1 MKMNTLFIF
10 MYPFYT
16 SREVR
21 KIANGGNVMFRELH
35 PNIRARILIQFLSKV
50 IGSMIF
56 PFMAIYFSMEINSS
70 VAGFLLMINV
80 LAQFLAGMYGG
91 HLADII
97 GRKKLMVTG
106 ELLKVFAFLGMVLCN
121 SPMFHSPWITF
132 VMLLIIGVAQGLIN
146 PAGEA
151 MLIDVSTPENRSF
164 MYSVSYWANNLS
176 IMIGIMVGG
185 WFFVDYLFPLLVVLF
200 IMSFVTAWLTISL
213 ISETLQQK
221 ELPQKGSYGLMGMLK
236 NYGQVLHDY
245 RFLLYTIGGIAI
257 MSIEFQRSNYISVR
271 LAEDVKVLL
280 VHLGPLGN
288 ISLNGV
294 QIVSVLTA
302 VNTLFIVLFTVPI
315 ARFVTK
321 RAQQP
326 IMYVGF
332 TLFALGFAVCAFA
345 NNLAVLLLA
354 TMVLSI
360 GELLYVPTRQ
370 TILAAIVDDDKRGAY
385 MASNGIIFQ
394 IGKMIGSV
402 SLVFA
407 PFIGKYGMGAF
418 TIILGILSI
427 VFSAVALKSGWEKVL
442 VK

>member
-1 MKMNTLFIF
+1 
-10 MYPFYT
+10 
-16 SREVR
+16 
-21 KIANGGNVMFRELH
+21 MFKELH
-35 PNIRARILIQFLSKV
+35 PNIRARILIQFLSKI

-56 PFMAIYFSMEINSS
+56 PFMAIYFSMEINSK
-70 VAGFLLMINV
+70 VAGILLMINV

-97 GRKKLMVTG
+97 GRKKLMVAG

-121 SPMFHSPWITF
+121 SPIFHSPWITF
-132 VMLLIIGVAQGLIN
+132 VMLLLIGVAQGLIN

-176 IMIGIMVGG
+176 MMIGIIVGG
-185 WFFVDYLFPLLVVLF
+185 WFFVDYLFPLLVALF

-213 ISETLQQK
+213 ISETLKQK
-221 ELPQKGSYGLMGMLK
+221 AVLKKGSYGLVGMLK

-245 RFLLYTIGGIAI
+245 RFLLYTLGGIAV

-271 LAEDVKVLL
+271 LAEDFQALL
-280 VHLGPLGN
+280 VHFGPLGN
-288 ISLNGV
+288 ITLNGV

-302 VNTLFIVLFTVPI
+302 VNTLFIVLFTVPV

-332 TLFALGFAVCAFA
+332 TLFAIGFAVCAFA

-354 TMVLSI
+354 TAVLSI

-370 TILAAIVDDDKRGAY
+370 TILAAIVDDDRRGAY
-385 MASNGIIFQ
+385 MAFNGIIFQ

-407 PFIGKYGMGAF
+407 PFIGRYGMATF
-418 TIILGILSI
+418 TILLGVLSI
-427 VFSAVALKSGWEKVL
+427 VFSATALKSGWKKVL
-442 VK
+442 AK

>member
-1 MKMNTLFIF
+1 
-10 MYPFYT
+10 
-16 SREVR
+16 
-21 KIANGGNVMFRELH
+21 MFKELH
-35 PNIRARILIQFLSKV
+35 PNIRARILIQFLSKI

-56 PFMAIYFSMEINSS
+56 PFMAIYFSMEINSK
-70 VAGFLLMINV
+70 VAGILLMINV

-97 GRKKLMVTG
+97 GRKKLMVAG

-121 SPMFHSPWITF
+121 SPIFHSPWITF
-132 VMLLIIGVAQGLIN
+132 VMLLLIGVAQGLIN

-176 IMIGIMVGG
+176 MMIGIIVGG
-185 WFFVDYLFPLLVVLF
+185 WFFVDYLFLLLVVLF

-213 ISETLQQK
+213 ISETLKQK
-221 ELPQKGSYGLMGMLK
+221 AVLKKGSYGLVGMLK

-245 RFLLYTIGGIAI
+245 RFLLYTLGGIAV

-271 LAEDVKVLL
+271 LAEDFQALL
-280 VHLGPLGN
+280 VHFGPLGN
-288 ISLNGV
+288 ITLNGV

-302 VNTLFIVLFTVPI
+302 VNTLFIVLFTVPV

-332 TLFALGFAVCAFA
+332 TLFAIGFAVCAFA

-354 TMVLSI
+354 TAVLSI

-370 TILAAIVDDDKRGAY
+370 TILAAIVDDDRRGAY
-385 MASNGIIFQ
+385 MAFNGIIFQ

-407 PFIGKYGMGAF
+407 PFIGKYGMATF
-418 TIILGILSI
+418 TILLGVLSI
-427 VFSAVALKSGWEKVL
+427 VFSAAALKSGWKKVL
-442 VK
+442 AK

>member
-1 MKMNTLFIF
+1 
-10 MYPFYT
+10 
-16 SREVR
+16 
-21 KIANGGNVMFRELH
+21 MFKELH

-56 PFMAIYFSMEINSS
+56 LFMAIYFSMEINSG
-70 VAGFLLMINV
+70 VAGILLMINV
-80 LAQFLAGMYGG
+80 LVQFLAGMYGG

-97 GRKKLMVTG
+97 GRKKLMVAG

-121 SPMFHSPWITF
+121 SPIFHSPWITF
-132 VMLLIIGVAQGLIN
+132 VMLLLIGVAQGLIN

-176 IMIGIMVGG
+176 MMIGIIVGG
-185 WFFVDYLFPLLVVLF
+185 WFFVDYLFQLLVALF

-213 ISETLQQK
+213 ISETLKQK
-221 ELPQKGSYGLMGMLK
+221 AVLEKGSYGLVGMFK

-245 RFLLYTIGGIAI
+245 RFLLYTIGGIAV

-271 LAEDVKVLL
+271 LAEDFQALL

-288 ISLNGV
+288 ITLNGV

-302 VNTLFIVLFTVPI
+302 VNTLFIVLFTVPV

-332 TLFALGFAVCAFA
+332 TLFAIGFAVCAFA

-354 TMVLSI
+354 TAVLSV

-370 TILAAIVDDDKRGAY
+370 TILAAIVDDDRRGAY
-385 MASNGIIFQ
+385 MAFNGIIFQ

-407 PFIGKYGMGAF
+407 PFIGKYGMATF
-418 TIILGILSI
+418 TILLGVLSI
-427 VFSAVALKSGWEKVL
+427 VFSAAALKSGWKKVL
-442 VK
+442 AK

>member
-1 MKMNTLFIF
+1 
-10 MYPFYT
+10 
-16 SREVR
+16 
-21 KIANGGNVMFRELH
+21 MFKELH
-35 PNIRARILIQFLSKV
+35 PNIRARILIQFLSKI

-56 PFMAIYFSMEINSS
+56 PFMAIYFSMEINSK
-70 VAGFLLMINV
+70 VAGILLMINV

-97 GRKKLMVTG
+97 GRKKLMVAG

-121 SPMFHSPWITF
+121 SPIFHSPWITF
-132 VMLLIIGVAQGLIN
+132 VMLLLIGVAQGLIN

-176 IMIGIMVGG
+176 MMIGIIVGG
-185 WFFVDYLFPLLVVLF
+185 WFFVDYLFPLLVALF

-213 ISETLQQK
+213 ISETLKQK
-221 ELPQKGSYGLMGMLK
+221 AVLKKGSYGLVGMLK

-245 RFLLYTIGGIAI
+245 RFLLYTLGGIAV

-271 LAEDVKVLL
+271 LAEDFQALL
-280 VHLGPLGN
+280 VHFGPLGN
-288 ISLNGV
+288 ITLNGV

-302 VNTLFIVLFTVPI
+302 VNTLFIVLFTVPV

-332 TLFALGFAVCAFA
+332 TLFAIGFAVCAFA

-354 TMVLSI
+354 TAVLSI

-370 TILAAIVDDDKRGAY
+370 TILAAIVDDDRRGAY
-385 MASNGIIFQ
+385 MAFNGIIFQ

-407 PFIGKYGMGAF
+407 PFIGKYGMATF
-418 TIILGILSI
+418 TILLGVLSI
-427 VFSAVALKSGWEKVL
+427 VFSATALKSGWKKVL
-442 VK
+442 AK

>member
-1 MKMNTLFIF
+1 
-10 MYPFYT
+10 
-16 SREVR
+16 
-21 KIANGGNVMFRELH
+21 MFRELH
-35 PNIRARILIQFLSKV
+35 PNIRARILIQFLSKI

-56 PFMAIYFSMEINSS
+56 PFIAIYFSMEISS
-70 VAGFLLMINV
+70 SIAGILLMINV
-80 LAQFLAGMYGG
+80 IIQFLAGMYGG

-106 ELLKVFAFLGMVLCN
+106 EFLKVIAFLGMVLCN
-121 SPMFHSPWITF
+121 SPFFHSPWITF

-151 MLIDVSTPENRSF
+151 MLIDVSSPENRSF

-176 IMIGIMVGG
+176 MMIGIMVGG
-185 WFFVDYLFPLLVVLF
+185 WFFVDYLFSLLLALF
-200 IMSFVTAWLTISL
+200 IMSCVTAWLTLSL
-213 ISETLQQK
+213 ISETLQQNTLTHK
-221 ELPQKGSYGLMGMLK
+221 ESFGLISMFK

-245 RFLLYTIGGIAI
+245 RFLLYTIGGIAV

-271 LAEDVKVLL
+271 LAEDFQPLL
-280 VHLGPLGN
+280 VSLGPFGH

-294 QIVSVLTA
+294 QILSILTA

-315 ARFVTK
+315 AKWVTK

-332 TLFALGFAVCAFA
+332 ALFSIGFAICAFA
-345 NNLAVLLLA
+345 TNLTILLLA
-354 TMVLSI
+354 TAILSI

-370 TILAAIVDDDKRGAY
+370 TILAAIVDDNKRGAY
-385 MASNGIIFQ
+385 MAFNGIIFQ
-394 IGKMIGSV
+394 IGKMIGSI

-407 PFIGKYGMGAF
+407 PIIGKFGMSAF
-418 TIILGILSI
+418 TILLGMLSI
-427 VFSAVALKSGWEKVL
+427 VFSAVALKTGWKKVL
-442 VK
+442 AK

>member
-1 MKMNTLFIF
+1 
-10 MYPFYT
+10 
-16 SREVR
+16 
-21 KIANGGNVMFRELH
+21 MFKELH
-35 PNIRARILIQFLSKV
+35 PNIRARILIQFLSKI

-56 PFMAIYFSMEINSS
+56 PFMAIYFSMEINSK
-70 VAGFLLMINV
+70 VAGILLMINV

-97 GRKKLMVTG
+97 GRKKLMVAG

-121 SPMFHSPWITF
+121 SPVFHSPWITF
-132 VMLLIIGVAQGLIN
+132 VMLLLIGVAQGLIN

-176 IMIGIMVGG
+176 MMIGIIVGG
-185 WFFVDYLFPLLVVLF
+185 WFFVDYLFPLLVALF

-213 ISETLQQK
+213 ISETLKQK
-221 ELPQKGSYGLMGMLK
+221 AVLKKGSYGLVGMLK

-245 RFLLYTIGGIAI
+245 RFLLYTLGGIAV

-271 LAEDVKVLL
+271 LAEDFQALL
-280 VHLGPLGN
+280 VHFGPLGN
-288 ISLNGV
+288 ITLNGV

-302 VNTLFIVLFTVPI
+302 VNTLFIVLFTVPV

-332 TLFALGFAVCAFA
+332 TLFAIGFAVCAFA

-354 TMVLSI
+354 TAVLSI

-370 TILAAIVDDDKRGAY
+370 TILAAIVDDNRRGAY
-385 MASNGIIFQ
+385 MAFNGIIFQ

-407 PFIGKYGMGAF
+407 PFIGKYGMATF
-418 TIILGILSI
+418 TILLGVLSI
-427 VFSAVALKSGWEKVL
+427 VFSAAALKSGWKKVL
-442 VK
+442 AK

>member
-1 MKMNTLFIF
+1 
-10 MYPFYT
+10 
-16 SREVR
+16 
-21 KIANGGNVMFRELH
+21 
-35 PNIRARILIQFLSKV
+35 
-50 IGSMIF
+50 MIF
-56 PFMAIYFSMEINSS
+56 PFMAIYFSMEINSK
-70 VAGFLLMINV
+70 VAGILLMINV

-97 GRKKLMVTG
+97 GRKKLMVAG

-121 SPMFHSPWITF
+121 SPIFHSPWITF
-132 VMLLIIGVAQGLIN
+132 VMLLLIGVAQGLIN

-176 IMIGIMVGG
+176 MMIGIIVGG
-185 WFFVDYLFPLLVVLF
+185 WFFVDYLFPLLVALF

-213 ISETLQQK
+213 ISETLKQK
-221 ELPQKGSYGLMGMLK
+221 AVLEKGSYGLVGMLK
-236 NYGQVLHDY
+236 NYGQVLHDC
-245 RFLLYTIGGIAI
+245 RFLLYTLGGIAV

-271 LAEDVKVLL
+271 LAEDFQALL
-280 VHLGPLGN
+280 VHFGPLGN
-288 ISLNGV
+288 ITLNGV

-302 VNTLFIVLFTVPI
+302 VNTLFIVLFTVPV

-332 TLFALGFAVCAFA
+332 TLFAIGFAVCAFA

-354 TMVLSI
+354 TAVLSI

-370 TILAAIVDDDKRGAY
+370 TILAAIVDDNRRGAY
-385 MASNGIIFQ
+385 MAFNGIIFQ

-407 PFIGKYGMGAF
+407 PFIGKYGMATF
-418 TIILGILSI
+418 TILLGVLSI
-427 VFSAVALKSGWEKVL
+427 VFSATALKSGWKKVL
-442 VK
+442 AK

>member
-1 MKMNTLFIF
+1 
-10 MYPFYT
+10 
-16 SREVR
+16 
-21 KIANGGNVMFRELH
+21 LH
-35 PNIRARILIQFLSKV
+35 PNIRARILIQFLSKI

-56 PFMAIYFSMEINSS
+56 PFMAIYFSMEINSK
-70 VAGFLLMINV
+70 VAGILLMINV

-97 GRKKLMVTG
+97 GRKKLMVAG

-121 SPMFHSPWITF
+121 SPIFHSPWITF
-132 VMLLIIGVAQGLIN
+132 VMLLLIGVAQGLIN

-176 IMIGIMVGG
+176 MMIGIIVGG
-185 WFFVDYLFPLLVVLF
+185 WFFVDYLFPLLVALF

-213 ISETLQQK
+213 ISETLKQK
-221 ELPQKGSYGLMGMLK
+221 AVLKKGSYGLVGMLK

-245 RFLLYTIGGIAI
+245 RFLLYTIGGIAV

-271 LAEDVKVLL
+271 LAEDFQALL
-280 VHLGPLGN
+280 VHFGPLGN
-288 ISLNGV
+288 ITLNGV

-302 VNTLFIVLFTVPI
+302 VNTLFIVLFTVPV

-332 TLFALGFAVCAFA
+332 TLFAIGFAVCAFA

-354 TMVLSI
+354 TAVLSI

-370 TILAAIVDDDKRGAY
+370 TILAAIVDDDRRGAY
-385 MASNGIIFQ
+385 MAFNGIIFQ

-407 PFIGKYGMGAF
+407 PFIGKYGMATF
-418 TIILGILSI
+418 TILFGVLSI
-427 VFSAVALKSGWEKVL
+427 VFSAAALKSGWKKVL
-442 VK
+442 AK

>member
-1 MKMNTLFIF
+1 
-10 MYPFYT
+10 
-16 SREVR
+16 
-21 KIANGGNVMFRELH
+21 MFKELH
-35 PNIRARILIQFLSKV
+35 PNIRARILIQFLSKI

-56 PFMAIYFSMEINSS
+56 PFMAIYFSMEINSK
-70 VAGFLLMINV
+70 VAGILLMINV

-97 GRKKLMVTG
+97 GRKKLMVAG

-121 SPMFHSPWITF
+121 SPIFHSPWITF
-132 VMLLIIGVAQGLIN
+132 VMLLLIGVAQGLIN

-176 IMIGIMVGG
+176 MMIGIIVGG
-185 WFFVDYLFPLLVVLF
+185 WFFVDYLFPLLVALF

-213 ISETLQQK
+213 ISETLKQK
-221 ELPQKGSYGLMGMLK
+221 AVLEKGSYGLVGMLK

-245 RFLLYTIGGIAI
+245 RFLLYTIGGIAV

-271 LAEDVKVLL
+271 LAEDFQALL
-280 VHLGPLGN
+280 VHFGPLGN
-288 ISLNGV
+288 ITLNGV

-302 VNTLFIVLFTVPI
+302 VNTLFIVLFTVPV

-332 TLFALGFAVCAFA
+332 TLFAIGFAVCAFA

-354 TMVLSI
+354 TAVLSI

-370 TILAAIVDDDKRGAY
+370 TILAAIVNDDRRGAY
-385 MASNGIIFQ
+385 MAFNGIIFQ

-407 PFIGKYGMGAF
+407 PFIGKYGMATF
-418 TIILGILSI
+418 TILLGVLSI
-427 VFSAVALKSGWEKVL
+427 VFSATALKSGWKKVL
-442 VK
+442 AK

>member
-1 MKMNTLFIF
+1 
-10 MYPFYT
+10 
-16 SREVR
+16 
-21 KIANGGNVMFRELH
+21 MFKELH
-35 PNIRARILIQFLSKV
+35 PNIRARILIQFLSKI

-56 PFMAIYFSMEINSS
+56 PFMAIYFSMEINSK
-70 VAGFLLMINV
+70 VAGILLMINV

-97 GRKKLMVTG
+97 GRKKLMVAG

-121 SPMFHSPWITF
+121 SPIFHSPWITF
-132 VMLLIIGVAQGLIN
+132 VMLLLIGVAQGLIN

-176 IMIGIMVGG
+176 MMIGIIVGG
-185 WFFVDYLFPLLVVLF
+185 WFFVDYLFPLLVALF

-213 ISETLQQK
+213 ISETLKQK
-221 ELPQKGSYGLMGMLK
+221 AVLEKGSYGLVGMLK

-245 RFLLYTIGGIAI
+245 RFLLYTIGGIAV

-271 LAEDVKVLL
+271 LAEDFQALL
-280 VHLGPLGN
+280 VHFGPLGN
-288 ISLNGV
+288 ITLNGV

-302 VNTLFIVLFTVPI
+302 VNTLFIVLFTVPV

-332 TLFALGFAVCAFA
+332 TLFAIGFAVCAFA

-354 TMVLSI
+354 TAVLSI

-370 TILAAIVDDDKRGAY
+370 TILAAIVDDNRRGGY
-385 MASNGIIFQ
+385 MAFNGIIFQ

-407 PFIGKYGMGAF
+407 PFIGKYGMATF
-418 TIILGILSI
+418 TILLGVLSI
-427 VFSAVALKSGWEKVL
+427 VFSATALKSGWKKVL
-442 VK
+442 AK

>member
-1 MKMNTLFIF
+1 
-10 MYPFYT
+10 
-16 SREVR
+16 
-21 KIANGGNVMFRELH
+21 MFKELH
-35 PNIRARILIQFLSKV
+35 PNIRARILIQFLSKI

-56 PFMAIYFSMEINSS
+56 PFMAIYFSMEINSK
-70 VAGFLLMINV
+70 VAGILLMINV

-97 GRKKLMVTG
+97 GRKKLMVAG
-106 ELLKVFAFLGMVLCN
+106 ELLKVFSFLGMVLCN
-121 SPMFHSPWITF
+121 SPIFHSPWITF
-132 VMLLIIGVAQGLIN
+132 VMLLLIGVAQGLIN

-176 IMIGIMVGG
+176 MMIGIIVGG
-185 WFFVDYLFPLLVVLF
+185 WFFVDYLFPLLVALF

-213 ISETLQQK
+213 ISETLKQK
-221 ELPQKGSYGLMGMLK
+221 AVLKKGSYGLVGMLK

-245 RFLLYTIGGIAI
+245 RFLLYTIGGIAV

-271 LAEDVKVLL
+271 LAEDFQALL
-280 VHLGPLGN
+280 VHFGPLGN
-288 ISLNGV
+288 ITLNGV

-302 VNTLFIVLFTVPI
+302 VNTLFIVLFTVPV

-326 IMYVGF
+326 IMYIGF
-332 TLFALGFAVCAFA
+332 TLFAIGFAVCAFA

-354 TMVLSI
+354 TAVLSI

-370 TILAAIVDDDKRGAY
+370 TILAAIVDDNRRGAY
-385 MASNGIIFQ
+385 MAFNGIIFQ

-407 PFIGKYGMGAF
+407 PFIGKYGIAAF
-418 TIILGILSI
+418 TILLGVLSI
-427 VFSAVALKSGWEKVL
+427 VFSATALKSGWKKVL
-442 VK
+442 AK

>member
-1 MKMNTLFIF
+1 
-10 MYPFYT
+10 
-16 SREVR
+16 
-21 KIANGGNVMFRELH
+21 MFKELH
-35 PNIRARILIQFLSKV
+35 PNIRARILIQFLSKI

-56 PFMAIYFSMEINSS
+56 PFMAIYFSMEINSG
-70 VAGFLLMINV
+70 VAGILLMINV
-80 LAQFLAGMYGG
+80 LVQFLAGMYGG

-97 GRKKLMVTG
+97 GRKKLMVAG

-121 SPMFHSPWITF
+121 SPIFHSPWITF
-132 VMLLIIGVAQGLIN
+132 VMLLLIGVAQGLIN

-176 IMIGIMVGG
+176 MMIGIIVGG
-185 WFFVDYLFPLLVVLF
+185 WFFVDYLFPLLVALF

-213 ISETLQQK
+213 ISETLKQK
-221 ELPQKGSYGLMGMLK
+221 AVLEKGSYGLVGMFK

-245 RFLLYTIGGIAI
+245 RFLLYTIGGIAV

-271 LAEDVKVLL
+271 LAEDFQALL

-288 ISLNGV
+288 ITLNGV

-302 VNTLFIVLFTVPI
+302 VNTLFIVLFTVPV

-332 TLFALGFAVCAFA
+332 TLFAIGFAVCAFA

-354 TMVLSI
+354 TAVLSI

-370 TILAAIVDDDKRGAY
+370 TILAAIVDDDRRGAY
-385 MASNGIIFQ
+385 MAFNGIIFQ

-407 PFIGKYGMGAF
+407 PFIGKYGMATF
-418 TIILGILSI
+418 TILLGVLSI
-427 VFSAVALKSGWEKVL
+427 VFSAAALKSGWKKVL
-442 VK
+442 AK

>member
-1 MKMNTLFIF
+1 
-10 MYPFYT
+10 
-16 SREVR
+16 
-21 KIANGGNVMFRELH
+21 MFKELH
-35 PNIRARILIQFLSKV
+35 PNIRARILIQFLSKI

-56 PFMAIYFSMEINSS
+56 PFMAIYFSMEINSK
-70 VAGFLLMINV
+70 VAGILLMINV

-97 GRKKLMVTG
+97 GRKKLMVAG

-121 SPMFHSPWITF
+121 SPIFHSPWITF
-132 VMLLIIGVAQGLIN
+132 VMLLLIGVAQGLIN

-176 IMIGIMVGG
+176 MMIGIIVGG
-185 WFFVDYLFPLLVVLF
+185 WFFVDYLFPLLVALF

-213 ISETLQQK
+213 ISETLKQK
-221 ELPQKGSYGLMGMLK
+221 AVLKKGSYGLVGMLK

-245 RFLLYTIGGIAI
+245 RFLLYTIGGIAV

-271 LAEDVKVLL
+271 LAEDFQALL
-280 VHLGPLGN
+280 VHFGPLGN
-288 ISLNGV
+288 ITLNGV

-302 VNTLFIVLFTVPI
+302 VNTFFIVLFTVPV

-332 TLFALGFAVCAFA
+332 TLFAIGFAVCAFA

-354 TMVLSI
+354 TAVLSI

-370 TILAAIVDDDKRGAY
+370 TILAAIVDDDRRGAY
-385 MASNGIIFQ
+385 MAFNGIIFQ

-407 PFIGKYGMGAF
+407 PFIGKYGMAAF
-418 TIILGILSI
+418 TILLGVLSI
-427 VFSAVALKSGWEKVL
+427 VFSATALKSGWKKVL
-442 VK
+442 AK

>member
-1 MKMNTLFIF
+1 
-10 MYPFYT
+10 
-16 SREVR
+16 
-21 KIANGGNVMFRELH
+21 MFKELH
-35 PNIRARILIQFLSKV
+35 PNIRARILIQFLSKI

-56 PFMAIYFSMEINSS
+56 PFMAIYFSMEINSK
-70 VAGFLLMINV
+70 VAGILLMINV
-80 LAQFLAGMYGG
+80 LVQFLAGMYGG

-97 GRKKLMVTG
+97 GRKKLMVAG

-121 SPMFHSPWITF
+121 SPIFHSPWITF
-132 VMLLIIGVAQGLIN
+132 VMLLLIGVAQGLIN

-176 IMIGIMVGG
+176 MMIGIIVGG
-185 WFFVDYLFPLLVVLF
+185 WFFVDYLFPLLVALF

-213 ISETLQQK
+213 ISETLKQK
-221 ELPQKGSYGLMGMLK
+221 AVLKKGSYGLVGMLK

-271 LAEDVKVLL
+271 LAEDFQALL
-280 VHLGPLGN
+280 VHFGPLGN
-288 ISLNGV
+288 ITLNGV

-302 VNTLFIVLFTVPI
+302 VNTLFIVLFTVPV

-321 RAQQP
+321 KAQQP

-332 TLFALGFAVCAFA
+332 TLFAIGFAVCAFA

-354 TMVLSI
+354 TAVLSI

-370 TILAAIVDDDKRGAY
+370 TILAAIVDDDRRGAY
-385 MASNGIIFQ
+385 MAFNGIIFQ

-407 PFIGKYGMGAF
+407 PFIGKYGMATF
-418 TIILGILSI
+418 TILLGVLSI
-427 VFSAVALKSGWEKVL
+427 VFSATALKSGWKKVL
-442 VK
+442 AK

>member
-1 MKMNTLFIF
+1 
-10 MYPFYT
+10 
-16 SREVR
+16 
-21 KIANGGNVMFRELH
+21 MFKELH
-35 PNIRARILIQFLSKV
+35 PNIRARILIQFLSKI

-56 PFMAIYFSMEINSS
+56 PFMAIYFSMEINSK
-70 VAGFLLMINV
+70 VAGILLMINV

-97 GRKKLMVTG
+97 GRKKLMVAG

-121 SPMFHSPWITF
+121 SPIFHSPWITF
-132 VMLLIIGVAQGLIN
+132 VMLLLIGVAQGLIN

-176 IMIGIMVGG
+176 MMIGIIVGG
-185 WFFVDYLFPLLVVLF
+185 WFFVDYLFPLLVALF

-213 ISETLQQK
+213 ISETLKQK
-221 ELPQKGSYGLMGMLK
+221 AVLEKGSYGLVGMLK

-245 RFLLYTIGGIAI
+245 RFLLYTIGGIAV

-271 LAEDVKVLL
+271 LAEDFQALL
-280 VHLGPLGN
+280 VHFGPLGN
-288 ISLNGV
+288 ITLNGV

-302 VNTLFIVLFTVPI
+302 VNTLFIVLFTVPV

-332 TLFALGFAVCAFA
+332 TLFAIGFAVCAFA

-354 TMVLSI
+354 TAVLSI

-370 TILAAIVDDDKRGAY
+370 TILAAIVDDNRRGAY
-385 MASNGIIFQ
+385 MAFNGIIFQ

-407 PFIGKYGMGAF
+407 PFIGKYGMATF
-418 TIILGILSI
+418 TILLGVLSI
-427 VFSAVALKSGWEKVL
+427 VFSATALKSGWKKVL
-442 VK
+442 AK

>member
-1 MKMNTLFIF
+1 
-10 MYPFYT
+10 
-16 SREVR
+16 
-21 KIANGGNVMFRELH
+21 MFRELH

-56 PFMAIYFSMEINSS
+56 PFMAIYFSREINSS

-132 VMLLIIGVAQGLIN
+132 VMLLFFFFGVAQGLIN

-221 ELPQKGSYGLMGMLK
+221 EMPHKGSYGLMGMLK

-271 LAEDVKVLL
+271 LAEDVKALL

-294 QIVSVLTA
+294 QIVSVLIA

-345 NNLAVLLLA
+345 NNLTVLLLA

-370 TILAAIVDDDKRGAY
+370 TILAAIVDDERRGAY
-385 MASNGIIFQ
+385 MAFNGIIFQ

-402 SLVFA
+402 SIVFA

-418 TIILGILSI
+418 TITLGVLSI

>member
-1 MKMNTLFIF
+1 
-10 MYPFYT
+10 
-16 SREVR
+16 
-21 KIANGGNVMFRELH
+21 MFKELH
-35 PNIRARILIQFLSKV
+35 PNIRARILIQFLSKI

-56 PFMAIYFSMEINSS
+56 PFMAIYFSMEINSK
-70 VAGFLLMINV
+70 VAGILLMINV

-97 GRKKLMVTG
+97 GRKKLMVAG

-121 SPMFHSPWITF
+121 SPVFHSPWITF
-132 VMLLIIGVAQGLIN
+132 VMLLLIGVAQGLIN

-176 IMIGIMVGG
+176 MMIGIIVGG
-185 WFFVDYLFPLLVVLF
+185 WFFVDYLFPLLVALF

-213 ISETLQQK
+213 ISETLKQK
-221 ELPQKGSYGLMGMLK
+221 AVLKKGSYGLVGMLK

-245 RFLLYTIGGIAI
+245 RFLLYTIGGIAV

-271 LAEDVKVLL
+271 LAEDFQALL
-280 VHLGPLGN
+280 VHFGPLGN
-288 ISLNGV
+288 ITLNGV

-302 VNTLFIVLFTVPI
+302 VNTLFIVLFTVPV

-332 TLFALGFAVCAFA
+332 TLFAIGFAVCAFA

-354 TMVLSI
+354 TAVLSI

-370 TILAAIVDDDKRGAY
+370 TILAAIVDDNRRGAY
-385 MASNGIIFQ
+385 MAFNGIIFQ

-407 PFIGKYGMGAF
+407 PFIGKYGMATF
-418 TIILGILSI
+418 TILLGVLSI
-427 VFSAVALKSGWEKVL
+427 VFSAAALKSGWKKVL
-442 VK
+442 AK

>member
-1 MKMNTLFIF
+1 
-10 MYPFYT
+10 
-16 SREVR
+16 
-21 KIANGGNVMFRELH
+21 MFKELH
-35 PNIRARILIQFLSKV
+35 PNIRARILIQFLSKI

-56 PFMAIYFSMEINSS
+56 PFMAIYFSMEINSK
-70 VAGFLLMINV
+70 VAGILLMINV

-97 GRKKLMVTG
+97 GRKKLMVAG

-121 SPMFHSPWITF
+121 SPVFHSPWITF
-132 VMLLIIGVAQGLIN
+132 VMLLLIGVAQGLIN

-176 IMIGIMVGG
+176 MMIGIIVGG
-185 WFFVDYLFPLLVVLF
+185 WFFVDYLFPLLVALF

-213 ISETLQQK
+213 ISETLKQK
-221 ELPQKGSYGLMGMLK
+221 AVLKKGSYGLVGMLK

-245 RFLLYTIGGIAI
+245 RFLLYTIGGIAV

-271 LAEDVKVLL
+271 LAEDFQALL
-280 VHLGPLGN
+280 VHFGPLGN
-288 ISLNGV
+288 ITLNGV
-294 QIVSVLTA
+294 QIVSVLTT
-302 VNTLFIVLFTVPI
+302 VNTLFIVLFTVPV

-332 TLFALGFAVCAFA
+332 TLFAIGFAVCAFA

-354 TMVLSI
+354 TAVLSI

-370 TILAAIVDDDKRGAY
+370 TILAAIVDDNRRGAY
-385 MASNGIIFQ
+385 MAFNGIIFQ

-407 PFIGKYGMGAF
+407 PFIGKYGMATF
-418 TIILGILSI
+418 TILLGVLSI
-427 VFSAVALKSGWEKVL
+427 VFSATALKSGWKKVL
-442 VK
+442 AK

>member
-1 MKMNTLFIF
+1 
-10 MYPFYT
+10 
-16 SREVR
+16 
-21 KIANGGNVMFRELH
+21 MFKELH
-35 PNIRARILIQFLSKV
+35 PNIRARILIQFLSKI

-56 PFMAIYFSMEINSS
+56 PFMAIYFSMEINSK
-70 VAGFLLMINV
+70 VAGILLMINV
-80 LAQFLAGMYGG
+80 LAQFLAGLYGG

-97 GRKKLMVTG
+97 GRKKLMVAG

-121 SPMFHSPWITF
+121 SPVFHSPWITF
-132 VMLLIIGVAQGLIN
+132 VMLLLIGVAQGLIN

-176 IMIGIMVGG
+176 MMIGIIVGG
-185 WFFVDYLFPLLVVLF
+185 WFFVDYLFPLLVALF

-213 ISETLQQK
+213 ISETLKQK
-221 ELPQKGSYGLMGMLK
+221 AVLKKGSYGLVGMLK

-245 RFLLYTIGGIAI
+245 RFLLYTIGGIAV

-271 LAEDVKVLL
+271 LAEDFQALL
-280 VHLGPLGN
+280 VHFGPLGN
-288 ISLNGV
+288 ITLNGV

-302 VNTLFIVLFTVPI
+302 VNTLFIVLFTVPV

-332 TLFALGFAVCAFA
+332 TLFAIGFAVCAFA

-354 TMVLSI
+354 TAVLSI

-370 TILAAIVDDDKRGAY
+370 TILAAIVDDNRRGAY
-385 MASNGIIFQ
+385 MAFNGIIFQ

-407 PFIGKYGMGAF
+407 PFIGKYGMATF
-418 TIILGILSI
+418 TILLGVLSI
-427 VFSAVALKSGWEKVL
+427 VFSATALKSGWKKVL
-442 VK
+442 AK

>member
-1 MKMNTLFIF
+1 
-10 MYPFYT
+10 
-16 SREVR
+16 
-21 KIANGGNVMFRELH
+21 MFKELH
-35 PNIRARILIQFLSKV
+35 PNIRARILIQFLSKI

-56 PFMAIYFSMEINSS
+56 PFMAIYFSMEINSK
-70 VAGFLLMINV
+70 VAGILLMINV

-97 GRKKLMVTG
+97 GRKKLMVAG

-121 SPMFHSPWITF
+121 SPIFHSPWITF
-132 VMLLIIGVAQGLIN
+132 VMLLLIGVAQGLIN

-176 IMIGIMVGG
+176 MMIGIIVGG
-185 WFFVDYLFPLLVVLF
+185 WFFVDYLFPLLVALF

-213 ISETLQQK
+213 ISETLKQK
-221 ELPQKGSYGLMGMLK
+221 AVLKKGSYGLVGMLK

-245 RFLLYTIGGIAI
+245 RFLLYTLGGIAV

-271 LAEDVKVLL
+271 LAEDFQALL
-280 VHLGPLGN
+280 VHFGPLGN
-288 ISLNGV
+288 ITLNGV

-302 VNTLFIVLFTVPI
+302 VNTLFIVLFTVPV

-332 TLFALGFAVCAFA
+332 TLFAIGFAVCAFA

-354 TMVLSI
+354 TAVLSI

-370 TILAAIVDDDKRGAY
+370 TILAAIVDDDRRGAY
-385 MASNGIIFQ
+385 MAFNGIIFQ

-407 PFIGKYGMGAF
+407 PFIGKYGMATF
-418 TIILGILSI
+418 TILLGVLSI
-427 VFSAVALKSGWEKVL
+427 IFSAAALKSGWKKVL
-442 VK
+442 AK

>member
-1 MKMNTLFIF
+1 
-10 MYPFYT
+10 
-16 SREVR
+16 
-21 KIANGGNVMFRELH
+21 MFKELH
-35 PNIRARILIQFLSKV
+35 PNIRARILIQFLSKI

-56 PFMAIYFSMEINSS
+56 PFMAIYFSMEINSK
-70 VAGFLLMINV
+70 VAGILLMINV

-97 GRKKLMVTG
+97 GRKKLMVAG

-121 SPMFHSPWITF
+121 SPIFHSPWITF
-132 VMLLIIGVAQGLIN
+132 VMLLLIGVAQGLIN

-176 IMIGIMVGG
+176 MMIGIIVGG
-185 WFFVDYLFPLLVVLF
+185 WFFVDYLFPLLVALF

-213 ISETLQQK
+213 ISETLKQK
-221 ELPQKGSYGLMGMLK
+221 AVLKKGSYGLVGMLK

-245 RFLLYTIGGIAI
+245 RFLLYTIGGIAV

-271 LAEDVKVLL
+271 LAEDFQALL
-280 VHLGPLGN
+280 VHFGPLGN
-288 ISLNGV
+288 ITLNGV

-302 VNTLFIVLFTVPI
+302 VNTLFIVLFTVPV

-326 IMYVGF
+326 IMYIGF
-332 TLFALGFAVCAFA
+332 TLFAIGFAVCAFA

-354 TMVLSI
+354 TAVLSI

-370 TILAAIVDDDKRGAY
+370 TILAAIVDDDRRGAY
-385 MASNGIIFQ
+385 MAFNGIIFQ

-407 PFIGKYGMGAF
+407 PFIGKYGMAAF
-418 TIILGILSI
+418 TILLGVLSI
-427 VFSAVALKSGWEKVL
+427 VFSATALKSGWKKVL
-442 VK
+442 AK

>member
-1 MKMNTLFIF
+1 
-10 MYPFYT
+10 
-16 SREVR
+16 
-21 KIANGGNVMFRELH
+21 MFKELH
-35 PNIRARILIQFLSKV
+35 PNIRARILIQFLSKI

-56 PFMAIYFSMEINSS
+56 PFMAIYFSMEINSK
-70 VAGFLLMINV
+70 VAGILLMINV
-80 LAQFLAGMYGG
+80 LVQFLAGMYGG

-97 GRKKLMVTG
+97 GRKKLMVAG

-121 SPMFHSPWITF
+121 SPIFHSPWITF
-132 VMLLIIGVAQGLIN
+132 VMLLLIGVAQGLIN

-176 IMIGIMVGG
+176 MMIGIIVGG

-200 IMSFVTAWLTISL
+200 VMSFVTAWLTISL
-213 ISETLQQK
+213 ISETLKQK
-221 ELPQKGSYGLMGMLK
+221 AVVEKGSYGLVGMLK

-271 LAEDVKVLL
+271 LAEDFQALL
-280 VHLGPLGN
+280 VHFGPLGN
-288 ISLNGV
+288 ITLNGV

-302 VNTLFIVLFTVPI
+302 VNTLFIVLFTVPV

-321 RAQQP
+321 KAQQP

-332 TLFALGFAVCAFA
+332 TLFAIGFAVCAFA

-354 TMVLSI
+354 TAVLSI

-370 TILAAIVDDDKRGAY
+370 TILAAIVDNDRRGAY
-385 MASNGIIFQ
+385 MAFNGIIFQ

-407 PFIGKYGMGAF
+407 PFIGKYGMATF
-418 TIILGILSI
+418 TILLGVLSI
-427 VFSAVALKSGWEKVL
+427 VFSATALKSGWKKVL
-442 VK
+442 AK

>member
-1 MKMNTLFIF
+1 
-10 MYPFYT
+10 
-16 SREVR
+16 
-21 KIANGGNVMFRELH
+21 MFKELH
-35 PNIRARILIQFLSKV
+35 PNIRARILIQFLSKI

-56 PFMAIYFSMEINSS
+56 PFMAIYFSMEINSK
-70 VAGFLLMINV
+70 VAGILLMINV

-97 GRKKLMVTG
+97 GRKKLMVAG

-121 SPMFHSPWITF
+121 SPIFHSPWITF
-132 VMLLIIGVAQGLIN
+132 VMLLLIGVAQGLIN

-176 IMIGIMVGG
+176 MMIGIIVGG
-185 WFFVDYLFPLLVVLF
+185 WFFVDYLFPLLVALF

-213 ISETLQQK
+213 ISETLKQK
-221 ELPQKGSYGLMGMLK
+221 AVLEKGSYGLVGMLK

-245 RFLLYTIGGIAI
+245 RFLLYTIGGIAV

-271 LAEDVKVLL
+271 LAEDFQALL
-280 VHLGPLGN
+280 VHFGPLGN
-288 ISLNGV
+288 ITLNGV

-302 VNTLFIVLFTVPI
+302 VNTLFIVLFTVPV

-326 IMYVGF
+326 IMYIGF
-332 TLFALGFAVCAFA
+332 TLFAIGFAVCAFA

-354 TMVLSI
+354 TAVLSI

-370 TILAAIVDDDKRGAY
+370 TILAAIVDDDRRGAY
-385 MASNGIIFQ
+385 MAFNGIIFQ

-407 PFIGKYGMGAF
+407 PFIGKYGMATF
-418 TIILGILSI
+418 TILLGVLSI
-427 VFSAVALKSGWEKVL
+427 VFSATALKSGWKKVL
-442 VK
+442 AK

>member
-1 MKMNTLFIF
+1 
-10 MYPFYT
+10 
-16 SREVR
+16 
-21 KIANGGNVMFRELH
+21 MFKELH
-35 PNIRARILIQFLSKV
+35 PNIRARILIQFLSKI

-56 PFMAIYFSMEINSS
+56 PFMAIYFSMEINSK
-70 VAGFLLMINV
+70 VAGILLMINV

-97 GRKKLMVTG
+97 GRKKLMVAG

-121 SPMFHSPWITF
+121 SPIFHSPWITF
-132 VMLLIIGVAQGLIN
+132 VMLLLIGVAQGLIN

-176 IMIGIMVGG
+176 MMIGIIVGG
-185 WFFVDYLFPLLVVLF
+185 WFFVDYLFPLLVALF

-213 ISETLQQK
+213 ISETLKQK
-221 ELPQKGSYGLMGMLK
+221 AVLEKGSYGLVGMLK
-236 NYGQVLHDY
+236 NYGQVLHDC
-245 RFLLYTIGGIAI
+245 RFLLYTLGGIAV

-271 LAEDVKVLL
+271 LAEDFQALL
-280 VHLGPLGN
+280 VHFGPLGN
-288 ISLNGV
+288 ITLNGV

-302 VNTLFIVLFTVPI
+302 VNTLFIVLFTVPV

-332 TLFALGFAVCAFA
+332 TLFAIGFAVCAFA

-354 TMVLSI
+354 TAVLSI

-370 TILAAIVDDDKRGAY
+370 TILAAIVDDNRRGAY
-385 MASNGIIFQ
+385 MAFNGIIFQ

-407 PFIGKYGMGAF
+407 PFIGKYGMATF
-418 TIILGILSI
+418 TILLGVLSI
-427 VFSAVALKSGWEKVL
+427 VFSATALKSGWKKVL
-442 VK
+442 AK